1 MRCDGI
7 IPHVSYKILDFYR
20 SKWQCIKEKGRN
32 TASNIP
38 TGKDRQKI
46 KKQNL
51 DTRKKV
57 YNNRTTRDAH
67 CL

>member
-1 MRCDGI
+1 MWCDGI

-57 YNNRTTRDAH
+57 
-67 CL
+67 